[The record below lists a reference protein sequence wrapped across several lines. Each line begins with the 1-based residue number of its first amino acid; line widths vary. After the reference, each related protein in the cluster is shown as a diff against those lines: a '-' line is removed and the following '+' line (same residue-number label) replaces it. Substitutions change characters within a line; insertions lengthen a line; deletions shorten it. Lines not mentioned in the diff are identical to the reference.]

1 MQTKGD
7 YMGHYAENG
16 IIENPIGTLNKK
28 DYKLK
33 RPEKGYNTPAEREWS
48 AWSDVS
54 DWELFFK
61 GTLIGHVYYVGTLA
75 TQWAGYLEE
84 DYLSRK
90 VQWSTRKE
98 VVDDLCL
105 IHHKFINSV

>member
-1 MQTKGD
+1 M
-7 YMGHYAENG
+7 
-16 IIENPIGTLNKK
+16 
-28 DYKLK
+28 
-33 RPEKGYNTPAEREWS
+33 S

-61 GTLIGHVYYVGTLA
+61 GKLIGHVYYVGTLA

-90 VQWSTRKE
+90 VQWATRKE

-105 IHHKFINSV
+105 IHHKFINNN

>member
-61 GTLIGHVYYVGTLA
+61 GQIDWTCL
-75 TQWAGYLEE
+75 
-84 DYLSRK
+84 
-90 VQWSTRKE
+90 
-98 VVDDLCL
+98 LCWHFSNAMGRL
-105 IHHKFINSV
+105 FGRRLPK

>member
-61 GTLIGHVYYVGTLA
+61 GKLIGHVYYVGTCLLYTSPSPRDA
-75 TQWAGYLEE
+75 T
-84 DYLSRK
+84 LSRMP
-90 VQWSTRKE
+90 S
-98 VVDDLCL
+98 
-105 IHHKFINSV
+105 SA